1 MTGGE
6 PAARL
11 LVALIGV
18 SKPATVDYDGKCFRF
33 RTLRGVD
40 GDIAWFE
47 SFFRSIVR
55 PPQLLVLLRPQE
67 PGETGAEQ
75 IKEALQQLVAEARAG
90 DLIVVVLS
98 GHGFQVRD
106 ATGDEVTDRLDE
118 AFASSQGIVLDD
130 FFSMLWARQTTGVSA
145 VVIVDTCNADS
156 LGIKGFSIRPIET
169 VIDGGIPRLSISAS
183 EEWQKAAEQKHAGK
197 VRGVLSLAFEN
208 AWTLV
213 PGARDSYRALFTAT
227 AELVGARSSQQA
239 RMRYYGP
246 RQHAQM
252 IDARPFGIQP
262 QP

>member
-1 MTGGE
+1 MTDGE
-6 PAARL
+6 GVARL

-18 SKPATVDYDGKCFRF
+18 SRPAAVEYDGKRFRF
-33 RTLRGVD
+33 KTLRGVD

-55 PPQLLVLLRPQE
+55 PPQMLVLLRPHE
-67 PGETGAEQ
+67 PRDTGAES
-75 IKEALQQLVAEARAG
+75 IKATLQRLVDEARSG

-106 ATGDEVTDRLDE
+106 ANGDELTDRLDE
-118 AFASSQGIVLDD
+118 AFASSQGIVVDD
-130 FFSMLWARQTTGVSA
+130 FFATLWAKKLTGVSA

-156 LGIKGFSIRPIET
+156 LGIMGFSSRPIDE

-183 EEWQKAAEQKHAGK
+183 EQWEKAAEQKSAGR
-197 VRGVLSLAFEN
+197 VRGVLSLAFED

-213 PGARDSYRALFTAT
+213 PGARDSYRTLFAAT

-246 RQHAQM
+246 REHAQM
-252 IDARPFGIQP
+252 IDAPPFGFRP
-262 QP
+262 HT